1 VFDDLSESIESEGG
15 MFVRRDKNEYY
26 LVFIV
31 RTDCASHQWLD
42 VLSVRLCVR
51 ANRIRTRTGRLCVR
65 ANRGKHATHP
75 LGAVRDRCSGTSL
88 GRDDTVDPARA
99 GRRRYRRGGAGCH
112 FSLQQLLTSE
122 A

>member
-65 ANRGKHATHP
+65 ANRGKHAAHP
-75 LGAVRDRCSGTSL
+75 LGAVRDRCSWAGTTPSTPRAL
-88 GRDDTVDPARA
+88 DDDDI
-99 GRRRYRRGGAGCH
+99 GEGAQVAISASSS
-112 FSLQQLLTSE
+112 F
-122 A
+122 

>member
-1 VFDDLSESIESEGG
+1 

-75 LGAVRDRCSGTSL
+75 LGAVRDRCSRSHRLPKLVPAWAETTPSTPRAL
-88 GRDDTVDPARA
+88 DDDDI
-99 GRRRYRRGGAGCH
+99 GEGAQVAISASSS
-112 FSLQQLLTSE
+112 F
-122 A
+122 